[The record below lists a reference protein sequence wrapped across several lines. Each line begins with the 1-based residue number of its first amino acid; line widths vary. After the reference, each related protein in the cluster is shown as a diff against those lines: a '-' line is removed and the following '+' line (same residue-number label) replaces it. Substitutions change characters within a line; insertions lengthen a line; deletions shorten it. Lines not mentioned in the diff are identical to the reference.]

1 MLMIEEL
8 SLTTGVD
15 IPIPELQ
22 IVIHQPTIKEIA
34 LIGEEKFFSYLSYF
48 NINNSILINY
58 INKDDFILE
67 EIYEAYIEALQK
79 LSNLETIMFLIKN
92 NELIKEDII
101 DGITTILNLIIPN
114 YNFHFDLEDEVII
127 GYGQNILIINSQRFN
142 IIREIIEIIFDL
154 KNIQGNSK
162 EEFDPADEKAKEIME
177 KIKAGR
183 KKIAQ
188 QQYKEETG
196 SFLSKYVMILM
207 IGLKYDINQILNLTL
222 YQMIKLVKK
231 YTDKLQYDTQLQISV
246 ASMQSLNN
254 LQHWIM

>member
-114 YNFHFDLEDEVII
+114 YNFQFDLEDEVII

-162 EEFDPADEKAKEIME
+162 EEFNPADEKAKEIME

-183 KKIAQ
+183 KKIA